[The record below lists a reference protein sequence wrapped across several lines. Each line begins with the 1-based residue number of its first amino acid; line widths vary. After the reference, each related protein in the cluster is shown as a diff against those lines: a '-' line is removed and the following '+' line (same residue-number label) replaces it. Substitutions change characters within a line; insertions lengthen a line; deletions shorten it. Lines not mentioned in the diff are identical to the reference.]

1 MSQMNR
7 SQLVWI
13 IILVLIA
20 VAVTGWLIVK
30 QSGGED
36 ADKTTVDHNL
46 DPFANVRLP
55 EGIDPL
61 VAARYEQEIA
71 GTKKDYEEQP
81 DIWETWIGIGNL
93 KNLLADYEG
102 AIAAYQKSLEI
113 TPNNILGYRN
123 IAEVYRQ
130 GLNDYEKAV
139 AYYQLA
145 LQQNFA
151 DIELYL
157 ELAQIYHKQLNQP
170 EKALE
175 VYESALARWPTKP
188 DVLTALI
195 NFYKDTGATDKYAET
210 VRLLRQSYPDNELY
224 RSSYKDVPLK

>member
-1 MSQMNR
+1 MNQISR
-7 SQLVWI
+7 KQLVG
-13 IILVLIA
+13 IILLALIA
-20 VAVTGWLIVK
+20 LAVAGWLIVK
-30 QSGGED
+30 QSGGKD
-36 ADKTTVDHNL
+36 AAKTPVDHNL
-46 DPFANVRLP
+46 DPFANVRVPDGL
-55 EGIDPL
+55 DPL

-71 GTKKDYEEQP
+71 GTKKDYETQP

-102 AIAAYQKSLEI
+102 AIAAYQKSLQI

-130 GLNDYEKAV
+130 GLKDYEKAA

-145 LQQNFA
+145 LKQNFA

-157 ELAQIYHKQLNQP
+157 ELAQIYHKQLQAP

-175 VYESALARWPTKP
+175 VYESARARWPDKP
-188 DVLTALI
+188 DILTALI
-195 NFYKDTGATDKYAET
+195 NFYKDTGDTDRYRET
-210 VRLLRQSYPDNELY
+210 VRLLRQTYSGNELY
-224 RSSYKDVPLK
+224 RASYTDVPLK